1 MSGLRYKDQSAGE
14 LRLHVVAG
22 RLDARR
28 FLPLA
33 TARLERDGLCV
44 QAHVIG
50 ASHVIHVADAPAAPD
65 SEPLT
70 EVVACGPISAGVDTA
85 FSGWLKDMAAAVELQ
100 LSPRLHYRFTVSSTD
115 RRDGLPRFLALEQRI
130 AEDSPSAASLGLDYS
145 FPDALPERSSASSRE
160 RVSETFPP
168 TGTAPRTLISVTLD
182 AQKRRVTVETAHSYP
197 NEGTIVF
204 SDSVVSFGEPP
215 TKRLPS

>member
-28 FLPLA
+28 LLPLA

-50 ASHVIHVADAPAAPD
+50 ASHVIHVSDAPAARG
-65 SEPLT
+65 SESLT
-70 EVVACGPISAGVDTA
+70 EVVACGSLSAGVDTA
-85 FSGWLKDMAAAVELQ
+85 FSGWLKDVAAAVELQ
-100 LSPRLHYRFTVSSTD
+100 FSPRLHYRFTASSTD
-115 RRDGLPRFLALEQRI
+115 RQDGLPRFLALKQRI
-130 AEDSPSAASLGLDYS
+130 AEDPSPAASLGLDYS
-145 FPDALPERSSASSRE
+145 FPDSFPERSPVSSRE
-160 RVSETFPP
+160 TSSEALP
-168 TGTAPRTLISVTLD
+168 TTGAAPRTLISVALD

>member
-50 ASHVIHVADAPAAPD
+50 ASHVIHVADTPAVRN
-65 SEPLT
+65 SESLT

-85 FSGWLKDMAAAVELQ
+85 FSGWLKDVAAAVELQ
-100 LSPRLHYRFTVSSTD
+100 LSPRLHYRFSESSTD
-115 RRDGLPRFLALEQRI
+115 RQDGLSRFLALDQRI
-130 AEDSPSAASLGLDYS
+130 TEDPSPAASLGLDYS
-145 FPDALPERSSASSRE
+145 FPDSFPERSPVSSRE
-160 RVSETFPP
+160 ISSEALPT
-168 TGTAPRTLISVTLD
+168 TGTAPRTLISVALD

-215 TKRLPS
+215 TKRLSS

>member
-44 QAHVIG
+44 QVHVIG
-50 ASHVIHVADAPAAPD
+50 VSHVIHVADTPAAPD
-65 SEPLT
+65 SESLT
-70 EVVACGPISAGVDTA
+70 EVVACGPLSAGVDTA
-85 FSGWLKDMAAAVELQ
+85 FSGWLRDMTAAVELQ
-100 LSPRLHYRFTVSSTD
+100 LSPRLHYRFTASSTD
-115 RRDGLPRFLALEQRI
+115 RQDGLPRFLALKQHI
-130 AEDSPSAASLGLDYS
+130 AEDPSPAASLGLDYS
-145 FPDALPERSSASSRE
+145 FPDSFPERSPVSSRE
-160 RVSETFPP
+160 IISEALPT
-168 TGTAPRTLISVTLD
+168 TGTAPRTLISVALD

-215 TKRLPS
+215 TKRLSS

>member
-14 LRLHVVAG
+14 LRLHVMTG
-22 RLDARR
+22 RLDVCLFPA
-28 FLPLA
+28 LA

-50 ASHVIHVADAPAAPD
+50 ASHVIHVADTPAAPD
-65 SEPLT
+65 SESLT
-70 EVVACGPISAGVDTA
+70 EVVACGPLSAGVETA
-85 FSGWLKDMAAAVELQ
+85 FSGWLKDMAASVELQ
-100 LSPRLHYRFTVSSTD
+100 LSAQMHYRFTASSTD
-115 RRDGLPRFLALEQRI
+115 RQDGLPRFLALKQRI
-130 AEDSPSAASLGLDYS
+130 AEDPPPAASLGLDYS
-145 FPDALPERSSASSRE
+145 FPDAFPERSSASSRE
-160 RVSETFPP
+160 ISSEALPT

-215 TKRLPS
+215 TKRLLS

>member
-1 MSGLRYKDQSAGE
+1 MTSLRYKDQSAGE
-14 LRLHVVAG
+14 LRLHVVAD
-22 RLDARR
+22 RLDVRR

-50 ASHVIHVADAPAAPD
+50 ASHVIHVADTPAAPD
-65 SEPLT
+65 SESLT
-70 EVVACGPISAGVDTA
+70 EVVACGPLSAGVDTA
-85 FSGWLKDMAAAVELQ
+85 FSDWLKDMAAAVELQ
-100 LSPRLHYRFTVSSTD
+100 LSSRLHYRFTTSSTN
-115 RRDGLPRFLALEQRI
+115 RHDGLPRFLTLKQRI

-160 RVSETFPP
+160 ISSEALPT

-182 AQKRRVTVETAHSYP
+182 AQKRLVTVETAHSYP

>member
-50 ASHVIHVADAPAAPD
+50 ASHVIHVSDAPAARV
-65 SEPLT
+65 SESLT
-70 EVVACGPISAGVDTA
+70 EVVACGPLSAGVDTA

-100 LSPRLHYRFTVSSTD
+100 LSPRLQYRFTASSTN
-115 RRDGLPRFLALEQRI
+115 RHGLPRFLTLKQRI

-160 RVSETFPP
+160 RVSKTFPP

-182 AQKRRVTVETAHSYP
+182 AQKRQVTVETAHSYP
-197 NEGTIVF
+197 NESTIVF
-204 SDSVVSFGEPP
+204 SDSVVSFGGPP

>member
-1 MSGLRYKDQSAGE
+1 MSGLRYKNQSAGE

-22 RLDARR
+22 RPDARR
-28 FLPLA
+28 FPALA
-33 TARLERDGLCV
+33 TARLERERLCV

-50 ASHVIHVADAPAAPD
+50 ASHVIHVSDTPAAPD
-65 SEPLT
+65 SESLT
-70 EVVACGPISAGVDTA
+70 EVVACGPLSAGVDTA

-100 LSPRLHYRFTVSSTD
+100 LSSRLHYRFTASSTD
-115 RRDGLPRFLALEQRI
+115 RQDGLPRFLTLKQRI
-130 AEDSPSAASLGLDYS
+130 AEDRPPAASLGLDYS
-145 FPDALPERSSASSRE
+145 FPDALPERSSVSSRE
-160 RVSETFPP
+160 MRSEALPT

-182 AQKRRVTVETAHSYP
+182 ARKRQVTVETAHSYP